1 MEFPDLPQDRL
12 CSVSVQSRRG
22 ASQRVRRR
30 RAIAVVGGL
39 LVVAFLIT
47 VVVNGFTGT
56 EPTSA
61 SPDHTPTAAPA
72 PTEPPR
78 PSPTASPEPAPAPS
92 FDRAARSIDDPDS
105 IWVVV
110 DKLRPL
116 SPTDYTP
123 ADLVDVPVAFAN
135 PPRLRQ
141 EASDAVVSLF
151 TAFAA
156 ETGLALQSQSA
167 YRSFE
172 AQTRVYDGDIATLGQ
187 AGADL
192 STARPGT
199 SEHQTGLTID
209 ISALPGQC
217 SLSACFGDTPH
228 GQWLAANAWRF
239 GFLLRYPADKV
250 EITGYEFEPWHYRY
264 IGIELATEMHNTG
277 VSTLEEFFGLPA
289 APSYG

>member
-1 MEFPDLPQDRL
+1 M
-12 CSVSVQSRRG
+12 
-22 ASQRVRRR
+22 RRR
-30 RAIAVVGGL
+30 RIVVAAGG
-39 LVVAFLIT
+39 LVVALLLAAVIAYGLSGRT
-47 VVVNGFTGT
+47 D
-56 EPTSA
+56 SAA
-61 SPDHTPTAAPA
+61 SPSPSPSTEASVA

-78 PSPTASPEPAPAPS
+78 PSPTATPAPAPAPT
-92 FDRAARSIDDPDS
+92 FDRAAHSIDDPNS
-105 IWVVV
+105 VWVVV

-116 SPTDYTP
+116 NPVDYVP
-123 ADLVDVPVAFAN
+123 SDLVDVPVPFAN
-135 PPRLRQ
+135 QPQLRQ

-151 TAFAA
+151 NAFTA

-172 AQTRVYDGDIATLGQ
+172 AQTRIYDSDIVNLGQ

-209 ISALPGQC
+209 ISAQPGQC
-217 SLSACFGDTPH
+217 SLNACFGDTPH

-250 EITGYEFEPWHYRY
+250 EITGYEYEPWHFRY
-264 IGIELATEMHNTG
+264 IGTDLATEMHETG
-277 VSTLEEFFGLPA
+277 VRTLEEFFGLPA
-289 APSYG
+289 APAYG